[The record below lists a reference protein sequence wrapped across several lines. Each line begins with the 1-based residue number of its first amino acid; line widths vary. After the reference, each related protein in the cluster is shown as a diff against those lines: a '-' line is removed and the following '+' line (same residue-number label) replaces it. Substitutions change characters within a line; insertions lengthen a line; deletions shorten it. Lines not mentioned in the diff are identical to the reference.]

1 MSDLIERLRKSAGK
15 IGLLLSDPPKVPEE
29 AALMLD
35 AADYITTLE
44 AKLAVAREAL
54 EDAQS
59 ALRGSGE
66 FDVIA
71 KIGQALQEIEQ

>member
-1 MSDLIERLRKSAGK
+1 MQELIERLRTSFFASP
-15 IGLLLSDPPKVPEE
+15 LTDE
-29 AALMLD
+29 AAEAL
-35 AADYITTLE
+35 TTLE

-71 KIGQALQEIEQ
+71 EIAQALKEIEQ

>member
-35 AADYITTLE
+35 AADTITTLE

-71 KIGQALQEIEQ
+71 EIAQALKEIEQ